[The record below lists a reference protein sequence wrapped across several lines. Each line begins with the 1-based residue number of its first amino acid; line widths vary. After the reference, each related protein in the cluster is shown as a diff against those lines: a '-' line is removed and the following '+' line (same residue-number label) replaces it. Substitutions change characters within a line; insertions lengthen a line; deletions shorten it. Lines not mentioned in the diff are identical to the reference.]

1 MNELMFNAHF
11 PAALHNSHFLC
22 HRRVSSAA
30 AFSASA
36 SFLPF
41 VIAMMEHYGSGAA
54 KVRYSWQF
62 RFLRFEAKL
71 SLLRRFGTIEYLV
84 SYCQ

>member
-41 VIAMMEHYGSGAA
+41 VIAMMEHYGSGERDGG
-54 KVRYSWQF
+54 VGLRCVIVGS
-62 RFLRFEAKL
+62 FLVKEKA
-71 SLLRRFGTIEYLV
+71 
-84 SYCQ
+84 